1 MYLVLAKPVEQ
12 VVLLL
17 HELLDLGGEG
27 NVGEIEPAVF
37 MVVAVF
43 VT

>member
-1 MYLVLAKPVEQ
+1 MMLV
-12 VVLLL
+12 L

-27 NVGEIEPAVF
+27 DVGEIEPAVF